1 MDRVL
6 KIATRKSP
14 LALWQAEFVRSQLQL
29 HYPELDIELVKM
41 STQGDHMINSPLS
54 KIGGKSLFIKELEIG
69 MLEGRAD
76 IAVHSMKD
84 VPYELPD
91 EFEIGAI
98 LVREN
103 PFDAFVSNHFNEINE
118 LPQGARVGSCSLRR
132 IVQLKAIR
140 PDLEILDLRGN
151 VNTRL
156 MKLDQ
161 GEYDA
166 IILACAGL
174 IRLGFEDRIKQ
185 PLDAQTSLP
194 AVGQG
199 ALGIENR
206 KGDESIRELIKP
218 LIDSKTMTEVLAER
232 TMNATLEGS
241 CSVAIAGYAKTMG
254 EKLLLKGLVGNVK
267 SGSILR
273 AENTGSTSQPKV
285 LGELVANQLLD
296 IGAGKLLEGG

>member
-1 MDRVL
+1 MDRAL

-14 LALWQAEFVRSQLQL
+14 LAVWQAEFVRSQLKL
-29 HYPELDIELVKM
+29 YFPELDIELVKM
-41 STQGDHMINSPLS
+41 STQGDQMLNSPLS
-54 KIGGKSLFIKELEIG
+54 KIGGKSLFMKELEVG

-84 VPYELPD
+84 VPYKLPD

-98 LVREN
+98 LAREN
-103 PFDAFVSNHFNEINE
+103 PFDAFVSNHFNHINE
-118 LPQGARVGSCSLRR
+118 LPQNARVGSCSLRR

-151 VNTRL
+151 INTRL
-156 MKLDQ
+156 MKLDN

-185 PLDAQTSLP
+185 PLDAETSLP

-206 KGDESIRELIKP
+206 KGDEAIICLLYTS
-218 LIDSKTMTEVLAER
+218 DAER
-232 TMNATLEGS
+232 VMNATLEGS
-241 CSVAIAGYAKTMG
+241 CSVAIAGYAATM
-254 EKLLLKGLVGNVK
+254 EEELLLKGLVGNVE

-273 AENTGSTSQPKV
+273 AESSGSISQPGA
-285 LGELVANQLLD
+285 LGELVANQLLA
-296 IGAGKLLEGG
+296 IGAGKLLEGV

>member
-1 MDRVL
+1 MDRAL

-14 LALWQAEFVRSQLQL
+14 LALWQAEFVRTQLQL
-29 HYPELDIELVKM
+29 YYPELDIELVKM
-41 STQGDHMINSPLS
+41 STQGDQMLNSPLS
-54 KIGGKSLFIKELEIG
+54 KIGGKSLFIKELEVG
-69 MLEGRAD
+69 MMEGRAD

-98 LVREN
+98 LAREN
-103 PFDAFVSNHFNEINE
+103 PLDAFVSNHFHEINE

-140 PDLEILDLRGN
+140 PDLTILDLRGN

-156 MKLDQ
+156 MKLDN

-206 KGDESIRELIKP
+206 KGDETVKELIKP

-232 TMNATLEGS
+232 AMNTTLEGS
-241 CSVAIAGYAKTMG
+241 CSVAIAAYATTIG
-254 EKLLLKGLVGNVK
+254 EELLLKGLVGNVEL
-267 SGSILR
+267 GSILR
-273 AENTGSTSQPKV
+273 AESTGPISQPKA
-285 LGELVANQLLD
+285 LGELVASKLLD
-296 IGAGKLLEGG
+296 SGAGKLLEGN

>member
-1 MDRVL
+1 MDRAL

-14 LALWQAEFVRSQLQL
+14 LALWQAEFVRTQLQL
-29 HYPELDIELVKM
+29 YYPELDIELVKM
-41 STQGDHMINSPLS
+41 STQGDQMLNSPLS
-54 KIGGKSLFIKELEIG
+54 KIGGKSLFIKELEVG
-69 MLEGRAD
+69 MMEGRAD

-98 LVREN
+98 LAREN
-103 PFDAFVSNHFNEINE
+103 PLDAFVSNHFNEINE

-140 PDLEILDLRGN
+140 SDLTILDLRGN

-156 MKLDQ
+156 MKLDN

-206 KGDESIRELIKP
+206 KGDETVKELIKP

-232 TMNATLEGS
+232 AMNTTLEGS
-241 CSVAIAGYAKTMG
+241 CSVAIAAYATTIG
-254 EKLLLKGLVGNVK
+254 EELLLKGLVGNVEL
-267 SGSILR
+267 GSILR
-273 AENTGSTSQPKV
+273 AESTGPISKPKA
-285 LGELVANQLLD
+285 LGELVASQLLD
-296 IGAGKLLEGG
+296 SGAGKLLEGN

>member
-14 LALWQAEFVRSQLQL
+14 LALWQAEFVRKQLQL
-29 HYPELDIELVKM
+29 CYPKLDIELVKM
-41 STQGDHMINSPLS
+41 STQGDQMLKSPLS
-54 KIGGKSLFIKELEIG
+54 KIGGKSLFIKELEVG

-84 VPYELPD
+84 VPYELPN

-98 LVREN
+98 LAREN

-118 LPQGARVGSCSLRR
+118 LPQSARVGSCSLRR
-132 IVQLKAIR
+132 IVQLKTIR
-140 PDLEILDLRGN
+140 PDLTILDLRGN

-156 MKLDQ
+156 MKLDN

-174 IRLGFEDRIKQ
+174 IRLGFENRIKQ
-185 PLDAQTSLP
+185 SLDVQTSLP

-206 KGDESIRELIKP
+206 KGDETVRELIKP

-232 TMNATLEGS
+232 AMNATLEGS
-241 CSVAIAGYAKTMG
+241 CSVAIAAYATTMG
-254 EKLLLKGLVGNVK
+254 EELLLKGLVGNVEL
-267 SGSILR
+267 GSILR
-273 AENTGSTSQPKV
+273 AESTGPISQPKA

-296 IGAGKLLEGG
+296 SGAGKLLEGS

>member
-1 MDRVL
+1 MDRAL

-29 HYPELDIELVKM
+29 YYPELDIELVKM
-41 STQGDHMINSPLS
+41 STQGDQILNSPLS
-54 KIGGKSLFIKELEIG
+54 KIGGKSLFIKELEVG
-69 MLEGRAD
+69 MMEGRAD

-98 LVREN
+98 LAREN

-132 IVQLKAIR
+132 IVQLKTIR
-140 PDLEILDLRGN
+140 PDLTILDLRGN

-156 MKLDQ
+156 MKLDN

-185 PLDAQTSLP
+185 PLDVLTSLP

-206 KGDESIRELIKP
+206 KGDETVRELIKP

-232 TMNATLEGS
+232 AMNATLEGS
-241 CSVAIAGYAKTMG
+241 CSVAIAAYATTMG
-254 EKLLLKGLVGNVK
+254 EELLLKGLVGDVE

-273 AENTGSTSQPKV
+273 AESTGSISQPKA

-296 IGAGKLLEGG
+296 IGAGKLLEGV

>member
-14 LALWQAEFVRSQLQL
+14 LALWQAEFVKSQLQL

-69 MLEGRAD
+69 ILEGRAD

-206 KGDESIRELIKP
+206 KGDEPVRELIKP

-232 TMNATLEGS
+232 AMNATLEGS

-254 EKLLLKGLVGNVK
+254 EKLLLKGLVGNVE

>member
-1 MDRVL
+1 MDRAL

-14 LALWQAEFVRSQLQL
+14 LALWQAEFVRKQLQL
-29 HYPELDIELVKM
+29 CYPKLDIELVKM
-41 STQGDHMINSPLS
+41 STQGDQMLKSPLS
-54 KIGGKSLFIKELEIG
+54 KIGGKSLFIKELEVG

-84 VPYELPD
+84 VPYELPN

-98 LVREN
+98 LAREN

-118 LPQGARVGSCSLRR
+118 LPQSARVGSCSLRR
-132 IVQLKAIR
+132 IVQLKTIR
-140 PDLEILDLRGN
+140 PDLTILDLRGN

-156 MKLDQ
+156 MKLDN

-174 IRLGFEDRIKQ
+174 IRLGFENRIKQ
-185 PLDAQTSLP
+185 SLDVQTSLP

-206 KGDESIRELIKP
+206 KGDETVRELIKP

-232 TMNATLEGS
+232 AMNTTLEGS
-241 CSVAIAGYAKTMG
+241 CSVAIAAYATTMG
-254 EKLLLKGLVGNVK
+254 EELLLKGLVGNVEL
-267 SGSILR
+267 GSILR
-273 AENTGSTSQPKV
+273 AESTGPISQPKA
-285 LGELVANQLLD
+285 LGELVASQLLD
-296 IGAGKLLEGG
+296 SGAGKLLEGS

>member
-1 MDRVL
+1 M
-6 KIATRKSP
+6 K
-14 LALWQAEFVRSQLQL
+14 SQLQL

-69 MLEGRAD
+69 ILEGRAD

-254 EKLLLKGLVGNVK
+254 EELLLKGLVGNVE